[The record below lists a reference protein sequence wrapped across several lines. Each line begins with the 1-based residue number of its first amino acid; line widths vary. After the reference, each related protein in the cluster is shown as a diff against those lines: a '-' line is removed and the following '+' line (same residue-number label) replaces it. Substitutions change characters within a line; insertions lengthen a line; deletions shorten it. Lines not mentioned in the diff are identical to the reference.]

1 MLPLKKVIISGG
13 GTGGH
18 IYPAVS
24 IAQELKKQIPDLDI
38 LFVGA
43 NGKMEMEK
51 VPKAGFEIEGLWISG
66 LQRKLT
72 IDNLSFPFKVMSSVY
87 KSNIILNKF
96 KPQIAIGV
104 GGYAS
109 GPLLYAAGIKG
120 IPTLIHEQNSYAGLT
135 NKWLSKRANKICVAY
150 EGMEKYFP
158 AEKLVMTGNA
168 VRQDLQQIIEKK
180 QDASKF
186 FGLNL
191 NKKTILFIG
200 GSLGART
207 LNQTLKSDVSK
218 LSEAG
223 YQVIWQTGNYYY
235 DDVKDLQSNSVKIYD
250 FIYQMDLAYSLADVI
265 VSRAGAS
272 SISEIALVGKPLVLV
287 PSPNVSEDH
296 QTKNAMALMS
306 NDAAMM
312 VKDIDAKNTL
322 IDTCI
327 KLIGDAELQ
336 NKLSNNIKLFA
347 TPDAAKDIVLEI
359 LNLIK

>member
-1 MLPLKKVIISGG
+1 M
-13 GTGGH
+13 
-18 IYPAVS
+18 
-24 IAQELKKQIPDLDI
+24 
-38 LFVGA
+38 
-43 NGKMEMEK
+43 
-51 VPKAGFEIEGLWISG
+51 
-66 LQRKLT
+66 
-72 IDNLSFPFKVMSSVY
+72 
-87 KSNIILNKF
+87 
-96 KPQIAIGV
+96 
-104 GGYAS
+104 
-109 GPLLYAAGIKG
+109 
-120 IPTLIHEQNSYAGLT
+120 
-135 NKWLSKRANKICVAY
+135 
-150 EGMEKYFP
+150 
-158 AEKLVMTGNA
+158 
-168 VRQDLQQIIEKK
+168 
-180 QDASKF
+180 
-186 FGLNL
+186 

>member
-1 MLPLKKVIISGG
+1 MLPLTKVIISGG

-24 IAQELKKQIPDLDI
+24 IAQELEKQIPGINI

-43 NGKMEMEK
+43 KGKMEMEK

-72 IDNLSFPFKVMSSVY
+72 LGNLSFPIKVLSSIY
-87 KSNIILNKF
+87 IANIILNKF

-109 GPLLYAAGIKG
+109 GPLLYTAGIKG

-150 EGMEKYFP
+150 DGMEKYFP
-158 AEKLVMTGNA
+158 AAKIVKTGNP
-168 VRQDLQQIIEKK
+168 VRQDLQNMAQKK
-180 QDASKF
+180 QEASKF
-186 FGLNL
+186 FGLGL
-191 NKKTILFIG
+191 AKKTILFIG

-207 LNQTLKSDVSK
+207 LNQTLKSDVYK
-218 LSEAG
+218 LTDAG
-223 YQVIWQTGNYYY
+223 YQVIWQTGKLYY
-235 DDVKDLQSNSVKIYD
+235 DEVKHLENENVKIYD
-250 FIYQMDLAYSLADVI
+250 FIYQMDLAYAMADVI

-296 QTKNAMALMS
+296 QTKNAMALV
-306 NDAAMM
+306 NKEAAMM
-312 VKDIDAKNTL
+312 VKDIDAKSSLMDSCLALMND
-322 IDTCI
+322 IV
-327 KLIGDAELQ
+327 LQ
-336 NKLSNNIKLFA
+336 NKLATHIKFFA
-347 TPDAAKDIVLEI
+347 TPDAAKTIVSEI
-359 LNLIK
+359 LSLVK